1 MEAAAANL
9 ERRMEAVV
17 EAAEI
22 SERGMKES
30 AKEAKV
36 KSVAAKSTAFPS
48 FLVGVC
54 IDRCT
59 MF

>member
-17 EAAEI
+17 AAAEI

-36 KSVAAKSTAFPS
+36 KSIAAKSTAFPL

-54 IDRCT
+54 TDRCT
-59 MF
+59 IF

>member
-9 ERRMEAVV
+9 ERRIEAVV

-22 SERGMKES
+22 SERGMKDS

-36 KSVAAKSTAFPS
+36 KAVRTKSTAFLS
-48 FLVGVC
+48 FLVVVR

-59 MF
+59 IV